1 MSRVHC
7 IGTHAGLDQHYQ
19 VKPICD
25 SPTCAHIDTG
35 LKGHCI
41 NSEQCPGSVVFV
53 LAYRVS
59 NVQAYTVSSS
69 GVFVAGLYCGCV
81 ASGLCLFVPP
91 YSTLTSLLLR
101 NYLWMP
107 GVMLYMYI
115 HSTAIALAHNSRA
128 CAYM

>member
-1 MSRVHC
+1 M
-7 IGTHAGLDQHYQ
+7 
-19 VKPICD
+19 
-25 SPTCAHIDTG
+25 
-35 LKGHCI
+35 
-41 NSEQCPGSVVFV
+41 

-69 GVFVAGLYCGCV
+69 GVFVAGLYCGCE

-115 HSTAIALAHNSRA
+115 HSTATALAHNSRA
-128 CAYM
+128 YAYMYMYVYIVHVYRFNEPSGYSLTPS